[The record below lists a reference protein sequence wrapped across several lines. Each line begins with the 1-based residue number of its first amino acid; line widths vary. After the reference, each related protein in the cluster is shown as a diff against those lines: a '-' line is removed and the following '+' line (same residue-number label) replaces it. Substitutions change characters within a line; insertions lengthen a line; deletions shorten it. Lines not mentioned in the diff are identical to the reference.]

1 MIRRLAERL
10 GANRTVLALSVARM
24 GDAVGN
30 SILFIVL
37 PLYVPLLP
45 AETFRLPETVRVGIL
60 LSLFGLVSAFFQPLV
75 GAMSDR
81 VGRRKVFIQ
90 AGLALM
96 GLGTLAFLA
105 AHQFR
110 ELLLLRAVQGVGVA
124 LTIPASLALM
134 TVASRHETRGGAMGI
149 YTSARLVGFAS
160 GPLIGGLVLERYGFG
175 AAFYAGAATILLAF
189 VLVQLWVREPPRRP
203 VRPRPTVPPAPPGSS
218 FDEAAGA
225 SGEVAPFR
233 VFDRT
238 LLSSGIL
245 GVGFATFSMASAFSL
260 MVALEKQ
267 FNERLHETAI
277 GFGAA
282 FSALMVS
289 RLVFQIP
296 LGHGSD
302 RWGRK
307 PFVLGGLLLMA
318 PATASLGWVTTTV
331 QLVGARLVQGVASA
345 AIAAPAFALAADL
358 SRGGGEGR
366 QMAVVTTSFG
376 LGVALGPLLAGVLA
390 TVSFE
395 LPFLVGAAMSLA
407 GAWVVHRWVPET
419 VTAGG

>member
-1 MIRRLAERL
+1 MIRRLAESL

-75 GAMSDR
+75 GALSDR

-149 YTSARLVGFAS
+149 YTSARMVGFAS
-160 GPLIGGLVLERYGFG
+160 GPLIGGFFLERYGFG
-175 AAFYAGAATILLAF
+175 AAFYAGAGAILLAF
-189 VLVQLWVREPPRRP
+189 VLVQLWVREPSRRP
-203 VRPRPTVPPAPPGSS
+203 VRPAAPGS
-218 FDEAAGA
+218 FLDEAAA
-225 SGEVAPFR
+225 AAVETAPFR
-233 VFDRT
+233 VFDRA

-307 PFVLGGLLLMA
+307 PFVMGGLLLMA
-318 PATASLGWVTTTV
+318 PATASLGWVSSTV

-419 VTAGG
+419 VTAKH